1 MIVLYVALLILTTAG
16 LLGAAWWRRRRASA
30 PREVDWP
37 EVMAEAETGGYGLI
51 STEEMADRYR
61 RAPQRLLLVDT
72 RPEGEYRA
80 GHIKGAVSLPLTPT
94 WWGRWRSRR
103 LLAAL
108 LGPEKERLVVFY

>member
-1 MIVLYVALLILTTAG
+1 MSNYVVLLGLTVAV
-16 LLGAAWWRRRRASA
+16 LLGAVWWRRRRS
-30 PREVDWP
+30 PISREVDWP

-61 RAPQRLLLVDT
+61 RDPQRLLLVDT

-80 GHIKGAVSLPLTPT
+80 GHIKGAVSLPLTAT

-103 LLAAL
+103 FLAAL
-108 LGPEKERLVVFY
+108 LGPDKERLVVFY